1 MSNCRDWDRNH
12 CGCGGCG
19 GGCVGPV
26 GPQGPQGPR
35 GCPGPTGPQGPRGFQ
50 GPTGPTGPQG
60 IPGPDGP
67 TGPRGPQGPVGP
79 QGPQGIQGPVGPT
92 GPTGATGATGATGPT
107 GDTGP
112 TGPTGPT
119 GAAGPG
125 AQLRGIEVLLTT
137 GETVANGSPVIFNTV
152 VNDQSINIS
161 YNTVTGVATITAT
174 GIYYV
179 SWWISTDGAGPSTYV
194 EFSTQINGSGGIPAD
209 SPIVTG
215 QLNGSALVTVGAVPA
230 TVQIINTTGQD
241 VFYGTTPVI
250 AHMIILEVSVL

>member
-1 MSNCRDWDRNH
+1 
-12 CGCGGCG
+12 
-19 GGCVGPV
+19 
-26 GPQGPQGPR
+26 
-35 GCPGPTGPQGPRGFQ
+35 
-50 GPTGPTGPQG
+50 
-60 IPGPDGP
+60 
-67 TGPRGPQGPVGP
+67 
-79 QGPQGIQGPVGPT
+79 
-92 GPTGATGATGATGPT
+92 
-107 GDTGP
+107 
-112 TGPTGPT
+112 
-119 GAAGPG
+119 
-125 AQLRGIEVLLTT
+125 LLTA